1 VSTEPKVFLNGN
13 YVPESQASVSVFD
26 HGFLYGDGVFEGI
39 RAYHGRLFKLDEH
52 VDRLFDSAKAI
63 DLTVPYSKAQ
73 FKELILETCRLNA
86 VKDGYIRPVVSRG
99 PGDLGLDP
107 RKCKAATVLI
117 IARPTISLYPK
128 EKYEKGLTVV
138 TVSARRTPAQCLSPN
153 IKSLNYLNNILG
165 RIEAN
170 HVNADE
176 GLMLDVQGFVSEATA
191 DNIFLV
197 RRGIVSTPPAH
208 NTLKGITRKAVK
220 EVCAME
226 GFQVE
231 EHPIAL
237 FDVYTAEEVFITGT
251 AAEVVPV
258 VWVDGKIIGDGK
270 PGTVTKHLMAAFSR
284 FARSTGTPIYPDK
297 AEPAPAAKAKVVK
310 A

>member
-1 VSTEPKVFLNGN
+1 MSPEPKVFLNGAFL
-13 YVPESQASVSVFD
+13 PESEARVSVFD

-39 RAYHGRLFKLDEH
+39 RAYNGRVFKLDDH
-52 VDRLFDSAKAI
+52 LDRLYDSAKGI
-63 DLTVPYSKAQ
+63 DLVIPYTKAE
-73 FKELILETCRLNA
+73 FKELVLETCRLNG

-99 PGDLGLDP
+99 AGDLGLDP
-107 RKCKAATVLI
+107 RKCKSATVVV

-128 EKYEKGLTVV
+128 EKYERGLTLV
-138 TVSARRTPAQCLSPN
+138 TVSARRTPPQCLSPN

-170 HVNADE
+170 HTNADE

-208 NTLKGITRKAVK
+208 NTLKGITRRAVK
-220 EVCAME
+220 EVCQME
-226 GFQVE
+226 GYTVE

-251 AAEVVPV
+251 AAEVCPV
-258 VWVDGKIIGDGK
+258 AVVDGKKIGDGV
-270 PGTVTKHLMAAFSR
+270 PGPVTKHIMAAFQR
-284 FARSTGTPIYPDK
+284 FARSTGTPIYPDQPDK
-297 AEPAPAAKAKVVK
+297 AEEAKAKVR